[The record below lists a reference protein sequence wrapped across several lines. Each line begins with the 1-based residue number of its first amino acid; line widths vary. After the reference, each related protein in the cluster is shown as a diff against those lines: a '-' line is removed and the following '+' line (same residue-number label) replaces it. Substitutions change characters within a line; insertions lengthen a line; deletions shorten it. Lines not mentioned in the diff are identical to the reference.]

1 MNKSILTYFAQ
12 LEQQKNNLLN
22 ELSSLSVEK
31 LNSAPAG
38 KWSITQ
44 IVAHLI
50 TVERLSIQYM
60 QKKIQGIEQAG
71 DAGIVEELKLIVLI
85 ISQRLPLRF
94 KAPKMVKESTPTL
107 STLPE
112 LTAQWD
118 SVRSDLKQLL
128 EKIPDHLVKR
138 KIYKHVFA
146 GKLNSRQALIFFR
159 EHFIHHLPQIQR
171 LTH

>member
-1 MNKSILTYFAQ
+1 MSTKLQKFYNQ
-12 LEQQKNNLLN
+12 LENQKDELLTSLS
-22 ELSSLSVEK
+22 ELSIEK

-38 KWSITQ
+38 KWSIAQ

-50 TVERLSIQYM
+50 TAERLSIQYM

-112 LTAQWD
+112 LSAQWD
-118 SVRSDLKQLL
+118 SVRADLKQLL

>member
-1 MNKSILTYFAQ
+1 VNKTLQT
-12 LEQQKNNLLN
+12 L
-22 ELSSLSVEK
+22 LSSLEIEREKLMDSLAMLSSEK

-38 KWSITQ
+38 KWSIAQ

-50 TVERLSIQYM
+50 TAERLSIQYM

-71 DAGIVEELKLIVLI
+71 DAGIVEEGKLIVLI

-94 KAPKMVKESTPTL
+94 NAPKLVKESTPTL

>member
-1 MNKSILTYFAQ
+1 MNKSLLTYFAQ
-12 LEQQKNNLLN
+12 LEQQKDNLLN
-22 ELSSLSVEK
+22 ELSSLSIEK

-38 KWSITQ
+38 KWSIAQ

-50 TVERLSIQYM
+50 TAERLSIQYM
-60 QKKIQGIEQAG
+60 Q
-71 DAGIVEELKLIVLI
+71 KLIVLI

-94 KAPKMVKESTPTL
+94 KAPKLAKESTPTL

-118 SVRSDLKQLL
+118 SVRADLKQLL

>member
-1 MNKSILTYFAQ
+1 LDKKLKHYFAQ
-12 LEQQKNNLLN
+12 LEQQKNNLLY

-31 LNSAPAG
+31 LNSSPPG

-50 TVERLSIQYM
+50 TAERLSIQYM

-94 KAPKMVKESTPTL
+94 KAPKLVKESTPTL